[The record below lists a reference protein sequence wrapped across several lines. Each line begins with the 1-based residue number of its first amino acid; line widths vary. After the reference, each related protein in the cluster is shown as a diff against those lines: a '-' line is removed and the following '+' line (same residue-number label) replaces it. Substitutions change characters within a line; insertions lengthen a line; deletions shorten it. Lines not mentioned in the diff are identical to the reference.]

1 MKPPYHNFTERNGS
15 VDFSRMWHNRL
26 SNTWATEIDHVLFSW
41 VVQLIGSFNSIR
53 LFDLISFCCPCLF
66 VTMLILIRWAIFLL
80 RGRERVAAATSNYR
94 QKTCLHLHL
103 YLNHIVSGTGRARTE
118 PARQHVSLDDLNG
131 FPSVTK
137 KKKRPFSI
145 SLAFSFTARR
155 YNRFFFSFSPFSL
168 RPCTRSRLVVWVE
181 WASESE
187 SASER
192 ENRQRLF
199 YYSYLPCLCM
209 YCVRLTQF
217 ECRGIVCMYA
227 CFSKGWS
234 TDSIMKNSCFSTSTS
249 DYINS

>member
-1 MKPPYHNFTERNGS
+1 MSNRNW
-15 VDFSRMWHNRL
+15 SR
-26 SNTWATEIDHVLFSW
+26 I
-41 VVQLIGSFNSIR
+41 VQLSDSTYWFIQFNQIIWFNFILLS
-53 LFDLISFCCPCLF
+53 LSFCHY
-66 VTMLILIRWAIFLL
+66 VNSNKMSDILAK
-80 RGRERVAAATSNYR
+80 GGERVTAAASNYR

-209 YCVRLTQF
+209 YCARLTEF

-234 TDSIMKNSCFSTSTS
+234 TASIMKHSCFSTRTS